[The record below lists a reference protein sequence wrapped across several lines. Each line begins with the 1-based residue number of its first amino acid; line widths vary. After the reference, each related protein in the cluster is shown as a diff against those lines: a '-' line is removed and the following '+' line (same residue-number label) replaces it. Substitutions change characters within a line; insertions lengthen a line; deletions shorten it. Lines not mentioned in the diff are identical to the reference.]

1 MLFPGY
7 FFFDSRT
14 SGLICVLGMWYC
26 GLKGIKE
33 KSPFTKRCAEGDLD
47 STLVQFGIHAKVLAP
62 TVRIQPLGT
71 RICHRNGLSFARRSG
86 RSRSGTFPG
95 SFQLDSAWQ
104 CHVYVTWG
112 KTSCK
117 LCSTF
122 LVWGLSIPMSWH
134 LYARAYWDR
143 ARGSHRGLESNSSE
157 IGCLF
162 DGVGFPMVWG
172 TTSGNTNVHSM
183 YYNYNC
189 WDQRHHR
196 GLVVGKLLWQ
206 MLLLHFLDLMTQ
218 SC

>member
-1 MLFPGY
+1 MFFPDF

-26 GLKGIKE
+26 GSKGIKE
-33 KSPFTKRCAEGDLD
+33 KSPFTKRSAEGDLD
-47 STLVQFGIHAKVLAP
+47 STLVQFGIHAEVLAP

-86 RSRSGTFPG
+86 RWIKIRHVSWLLSIG
-95 SFQLDSAWQ
+95 Q

-122 LVWGLSIPMSWH
+122 LVWGLRILMSWH
-134 LYARAYWDR
+134 EP
-143 ARGSHRGLESNSSE
+143 GVPT
-157 IGCLF
+157 IGVWSQILPKLVVF
-162 DGVGFPMVWG
+162 STGNQWSGVLLQETP
-172 TTSGNTNVHSM
+172 M

-189 WDQRHHR
+189 WEQRHHR

-206 MLLLHFLDLMTQ
+206 MLLPHFLDRMMQ
-218 SC
+218 SR